1 MESKYQIDRA
11 AGQPAYAQLSNIL
24 KRQIAD
30 GIYLP
35 GSCLPPESELR
46 RVHQLSPMTVRRA
59 IKILL
64 DEGIVETIR
73 GSGTYVRL
81 PELQEV
87 KFSLKAFTDMFQDK
101 DRTQVTILD
110 ARIEEADEIISKKL
124 SISVADDTI
133 QMERVLYRDG
143 DPVVF
148 HREYLVYDPYRP
160 VIESE
165 MEVTSLHGLFVG
177 NGNKSLKSGD
187 FNIHAS
193 VLTRE
198 EAHIL
203 NTMEL
208 QPAFHIEHVFYDL
221 DERPF
226 SWGWF
231 VCRADRLK
239 FSARVGYRR

>member
-1 MESKYQIDRA
+1 
-11 AGQPAYAQLSNIL
+11 
-24 KRQIAD
+24 
-30 GIYLP
+30 
-35 GSCLPPESELR
+35 
-46 RVHQLSPMTVRRA
+46 MTVRRA
-59 IKILL
+59 IKILS

-87 KFSLKAFTDMFQDK
+87 KFSLKAFTEMFQDK

-110 ARIEEADEIISKKL
+110 ARISEADEIISKKL
-124 SISVADDTI
+124 SISVGDETI

-143 DPVVF
+143 DPVVL
-148 HREYLVYDPYRP
+148 HKEYLVYDPNRP
-160 VIESE
+160 VVESE

-177 NGNKSLKSGD
+177 NGKKGLKSGD
-187 FNIHAS
+187 LNIHAS

-208 QPAFHIEHVFYDL
+208 QPAFYIEHLFYDF
-221 DERPF
+221 DEKPF

-231 VCRADRLK
+231 TCRADRLN
-239 FSARVGYRR
+239 FSARVGYRK